1 MAQQAFLSDQGS
13 TLHLA
18 IPALKTLH
26 KAWFSCSERS
36 KYGYFAPALKVAA
49 NKLEEYYNTHH
60 SVLIYNRYTDNIKTL
75 YRLRRASGRP
85 PDST

>member
-1 MAQQAFLSDQGS
+1 VAQQAFLSDQGS

-26 KAWFSCSERS
+26 KAWFSRSERS

-49 NKLEEYYNTHH
+49 NKLEEYYNKT
-60 SVLIYNRYTDNIKTL
+60 TDTPAYIMAMCSSL
-75 YRLRRASGRP
+75 LLFFFHLF
-85 PDST
+85 